1 MGNNPLG
8 SCEAQVQSQG
18 VGTCETPK
26 PQAAAQQLPAALL
39 QLPED
44 KAGSSPEQVELDS
57 SSLFPQSL
65 SPSQSQRL
73 GMQRLFLHLKR
84 SEGQVCWSVGGNHTQ
99 DLPLIPPHPSST
111 SNEEKNRDRKGL

>member
-8 SCEAQVQSQG
+8 SCKAQVQGQG
-18 VGTCETPK
+18 AGTCETPK
-26 PQAAAQQLPAALL
+26 PQAVAQQSLL

-99 DLPLIPPHPSST
+99 DLPLIPPHPSSM
-111 SNEEKNRDRKGL
+111 SNKEKN